1 MNIDS
6 LAHLLRGLK
15 LAGNDEV
22 NGRDEI
28 DGAKQ
33 TSPGLGKCY
42 NRLGRS
48 TRLTLG
54 LYVDRRVAGWLACV

>member
-22 NGRDEI
+22 NGRDE
-28 DGAKQ
+28 
-33 TSPGLGKCY
+33 SMV
-42 NRLGRS
+42 RS
-48 TRLTLG
+48 KPAPDWESATIAL
-54 LYVDRRVAGWLACV
+54 VVQLASH